1 LVNIQK
7 PAINKTDTLNGIFKV
22 KMFLLNRILKK
33 IIIPGNLV
41 TTQLLKALKHL
52 IGKYQNQITK
62 HFISEVIG
70 IQKI

>member
-1 LVNIQK
+1 
-7 PAINKTDTLNGIFKV
+7 
-22 KMFLLNRILKK
+22 MFLLNRILKK

-52 IGKYQNQITK
+52 IGKNQNQITK